1 MRTVLI
7 ILALVVIIDAL
18 TLSQLG
24 KQVRRQ
30 QRQLNRLCEQTG
42 NPALSSTYLSEETRA
57 EAARLKAAGDIAAAV
72 KAVREHTT
80 LDLLEAKQYV
90 DKL

>member
-1 MRTVLI
+1 MITVLI
-7 ILALVVIIDAL
+7 ILALVVIINAL

-30 QRQLNRLCEQTG
+30 QRQLDLLCEQTG
-42 NPALSSTYLSEETRA
+42 NPALSSTYLSEETGA
-57 EAARLKAAGDIAAAV
+57 KAARLKAAGDIGAAV
-72 KAVREHTT
+72 KAVREDTI

-90 DKL
+90 DKP